1 MARFHQGTAPTHP
14 HTTVDHREGGPDVA
28 VDASGDW
35 IALAQFHT
43 TPDRQPA
50 VLASVETLMEQFGH
64 ERPVAEAFVM
74 ESRDGHRVVA
84 CLWLGGHDAFH
95 ALQSAWDQHHRHLA
109 REKAGDMMTLALCHC
124 TATSGE
130 PLFAIGG
137 KDVVTFAALPGA
149 ARLPTRRRHDPGP
162 RAARRRRRRA
172 RVPPHASDALGRRAP
187 LSPGTLMGRRLT
199 RDESVDHAAVDRRV
213 RGR

>member
-14 HTTVDHREGGPDVA
+14 HTTVDHREGGLDVA
-28 VDASGDW
+28 VGASSGW

-43 TPDRQPA
+43 KPERQAA

-74 ESRDGHRVVA
+74 ASRDGHRVIA
-84 CLWLGGHDAFH
+84 FLWLGGHDAFR

-109 REKAGDMMTLALCHC
+109 REHKEEALKIALCHC

-130 PLFAIGG
+130 ALFAVGG
-137 KDVVTFAALPGA
+137 KDVVTFAELPA
-149 ARLPTRRRHDPGP
+149 NATLPTGDG
-162 RAARRRRRRA
+162 
-172 RVPPHASDALGRRAP
+172 DTILGRA
-187 LSPGTLMGRRLT
+187 LLVDDVGEHAYLLT
-199 RDESVDHAAVDRRV
+199 RATQSENDERRYHLI
-213 RGR
+213 RSWGDA

>member
-149 ARLPTRRRHDPGP
+149 ARLPTGD
-162 RAARRRRRRA
+162 
-172 RVPPHASDALGRRAP
+172 DDTILGRA
-187 LSPGTLMGRRLT
+187 LLVDDVGEHAYLLT
-199 RDESVDHAAVDRRV
+199 RATRSDDERRFRLV
-213 RGR
+213 RSWGDA